1 VGTWREVSGG
11 GPRGRRA
18 AFGGTAV
25 PFRQVLAL
33 RCDTSIMEAATP
45 LRKPHVRTVGDRLA
59 IDGLVVDDE
68 CAVRLV
74 RDREQSGE
82 DPVKTVQDA
91 IGIGARV
98 LDREQAAANVEFVK
112 TEFER
117 ASREVQSEFT
127 DKARTIAE
135 FFERQFEDVFGPDNG
150 QLARELERRFGDGS
164 AVSVQNR
171 VREAVAETLARSRE
185 ELVRQFSSADDRNPL
200 ADFKSAAVR
209 SINEAA
215 ARSDATQ
222 RALLAQLGELK
233 KELQAL
239 RDEKEKLE
247 EVEAERERG
256 TAKGRSFEEQVAEA
270 VDAIALAQGD
280 VAEAVGDLK
289 EATGKTGDVV
299 VLIDATAGPARG
311 RMVVEVKDR
320 RLSSPRALAEL
331 DEAMA
336 ERSADFAMLVVPTAE
351 EVPAKLEPLREYNGD
366 KLVVA
371 LDPDAG
377 TLPLEL
383 GYRLARARV
392 LMKRDDGDGIDAGAL
407 RDTVERALAALSEE
421 RKVKQQLTGAK
432 TGIDKAYELVEA
444 MAARVRALLG
454 EIDALVRACGDEPD
468 GVAVAPD
475 PPPPPEP
482 QLEL

>member
-1 VGTWREVSGG
+1 
-11 GPRGRRA
+11 
-18 AFGGTAV
+18 
-25 PFRQVLAL
+25 
-33 RCDTSIMEAATP
+33 MEAATP
-45 LRKPHVRTVGDRLA
+45 LRQPHVRTVGDRLA

-74 RDREQSGE
+74 GERERSGE
-82 DPVKTVQDA
+82 DTVKTVRDA
-91 IGIGARV
+91 IEIGARV
-98 LDREQAAANVEFVK
+98 LDREQAGANAEFVK

-117 ASREVQSEFT
+117 ASREVQTEFAE
-127 DKARTIAE
+127 KARTIAQ
-135 FFERQFEDVFGPDNG
+135 FFEQQFEDVFDADNG

-164 AVSVQNR
+164 SVSVQNR
-171 VREAVAETLARSRE
+171 VREAVAETLTRSRE
-185 ELVRQFSSADDRNPL
+185 DLVRQFSAADERNPL

-209 SINEAA
+209 SITEAA
-215 ARSDATQ
+215 ARSDETQ
-222 RALLAQLGELK
+222 RVLLAQLGELK

-256 TAKGRSFEEQVAEA
+256 TAKGRSFEEQVAA
-270 VDAIALAQGD
+270 TVDAIALAQGD

-289 EATGKTGDVV
+289 EATGKTGDVLV
-299 VLIDATAGPARG
+299 SLDATAGPARG
-311 RMVVEVKDR
+311 RIVVEAKDR
-320 RLSSPRALAEL
+320 RLSRPAALSEL

-336 ERSADFAMLVVPTAE
+336 ARCADFAVLVVPTAE

-371 LDPDAG
+371 LDPDSG

-392 LMKRDDGDGIDAGAL
+392 LMKRADGDGIDGGAV
-407 RDTVERALAALSEE
+407 RDTVERAVAALSEE

-432 TGIDKAYELVEA
+432 TGIDRAYELIEA
-444 MAARVRALLG
+444 MGARVRALLG
-454 EIDALVRACGDEPD
+454 EIDTLVRPAEDEPPRRED
-468 GVAVAPD
+468 
-475 PPPPPEP
+475 